1 VKVLNVKELLV
12 EELRVKDLVCQRGV
26 CVCACVRV
34 CERVVYV
41 EELPGEEVCVCVC
54 APELWVTELYVKE
67 LAMKNVW

>member
-1 VKVLNVKELLV
+1 M
-12 EELRVKDLVCQRGV
+12 
-26 CVCACVRV
+26 CACVRV